1 MFDKISRA
9 TLALLGALFVGAG
22 VFSVGFVTGSRYN
35 TLLPAVL
42 QSVVPVP
49 AAGAVVT
56 VDKIT
61 VAPAQGATPEEL
73 QTAFKPF
80 WETWE
85 LLQKNFVDRP
95 LDTTK
100 LVNGA
105 IQGMMRATGDRNTSY
120 MTPDEQSV
128 MQGDMSGEL
137 EGIGAEVDGSGDLMR
152 IVAPMKGSPAE
163 AAGVRAGDLI
173 LEVDGVDMSGLDSS
187 TVISKVRGK
196 AGTKVKLLLQR
207 AGASAPVEVEITRYK
222 ITIPMVEGKLLT
234 SGVAYVEINQF
245 GSDAEVALRE
255 KLKELLAQNPP
266 GLIIDLRNNPG
277 GYLDSGVA
285 IASEL
290 VADSPVMVER
300 LGDGSE
306 QEYAARPG
314 GLATKIKLVVL
325 INAGSAS
332 ASEIVAGA
340 VQDYKRGLLVG
351 EKSYG
356 KGTVQTWLDLS
367 DGGGAVRITF
377 ARWLTPKKRSV
388 DNKGL
393 MPDVLVPLTEAD
405 QSAGLDPQLAA
416 AEAVLLQP

>member
-42 QSVVPVP
+42 QAAAPT
-49 AAGAVVT
+49 AGAVVP

-61 VAPAQGATPEEL
+61 VTPAQGATPEEL

-95 LDTTK
+95 LDTTQ

-120 MTPDEQSV
+120 MTPSEQLV

-173 LEVDGVDMSGLDSS
+173 LEVDGADMSGVDSS

-196 AGTKVKLLLQR
+196 AGTKVKLLLKR
-207 AGASAPVEVEITRYK
+207 EGASAPVEVEITRYK

-245 GSDAEVALRE
+245 GSDVEVALRE

-266 GLIIDLRNNPG
+266 GLIVDLRNNPG
-277 GYLDSGVA
+277 GYLNAGVA
-285 IASEL
+285 VASEL
-290 VADSPVMVER
+290 VAESPVMVER
-300 LGDGSE
+300 SGDGSE
-306 QEYAARPG
+306 QEYPAQPG

-351 EKSYG
+351 EQSYG

-377 ARWLTPKKRSV
+377 ARWLTPKMRSV
-388 DNKGL
+388 DKKGL
-393 MPDVLVPLTEAD
+393 VPDVLVVLTEAD

>member
-42 QSVVPVP
+42 HPAAP
-49 AAGAVVT
+49 AAGAVVP

-61 VAPAQGATPEEL
+61 VTPAQGATPEEL

-120 MTPDEQSV
+120 MTPAEQLV

-196 AGTKVKLLLQR
+196 AGTKVKLLLKR
-207 AGASAPVEVEITRYK
+207 EGASAPVEVEITRYK

-245 GSDAEVALRE
+245 GGAVEVALRE

-277 GYLDSGVA
+277 GYLDAGVA
-285 IASEL
+285 VASEL

-300 LGDGSE
+300 IGDGSE
-306 QEYAARPG
+306 QEYPAQPG

-388 DNKGL
+388 DHKGL
-393 MPDVLVPLTEAD
+393 LPDVLVLLTEAD